1 MPNQSVELAP
11 NAFGVAD
18 LVVSLGTMLALFLA
32 NTQGVGPTGLIV
44 LGGFCFLI
52 GVWFSIA
59 IVSDRL
65 RAIFRAG

>member
-1 MPNQSVELAP
+1 
-11 NAFGVAD
+11 
-18 LVVSLGTMLALFLA
+18 MLALFLA

-59 IVSDRL
+59 IVSNRL
-65 RAIFRAG
+65 RAIFRWVKMGVVRQCRRWVAQPH